1 MSTQNVT
8 LSVSGMHCGGC
19 VKRVERAL
27 HATQGVASVMVDLIG
42 GKAVVA
48 YDPGA
53 VTETV
58 LKETVRQLGFRCA

>member
-8 LSVSGMHCGGC
+8 LAVSGMHCGGC

-27 HATQGVASVMVDLIG
+27 GGTQGVASVKVDLLA

-58 LKETVRQLGFRCA
+58 LKEAVRQLGFRCA